1 MQNLVGG
8 PKAIGAV
15 WCLGGAVLLGLISGC
30 TGNSAPV
37 PPPARPVSENR
48 DDSKPRAGTENVE
61 DEAGLGR
68 KPGARTPPVMQSIGD
83 FAMVDQAGRPF
94 ERSRLQ
100 GQVWLASFAG
110 IDQTA
115 PGRALA
121 TRLARLQ
128 RQIQVWPDGERVSLV
143 TFLPAKSNGDS
154 QQDATALSQP
164 GVPSEG
170 SWSLLSGSA
179 DDRQRIVDGEFRVVR
194 PSTPETESTQVALV
208 DPQGRVRGFY
218 DGLAEDSFRVMLA
231 QMRAVLNEPF
241 GDGPHTVHK
250 SHPDDL
256 FYAPWME
263 DREAAQR
270 EANRDLDIRQD
281 FTFEDRLAESG
292 ITFVN
297 RAVAD
302 STRDWKLNH
311 YDHANGL
318 AVADVDGDGRL
329 DLYFPRQVG
338 GNELWRNLGAGRFE
352 NITLKAGV
360 GLTGRV
366 SVSASFADID
376 NDGDADLFVT
386 TTRHGNALFRNDGTG
401 VFTDVTR
408 EAGLESMTH
417 SSSAEF
423 FDYDRDGR
431 LDLFVVNVGQFTGDE
446 VGYSGDRGEQE
457 SPYFIGMKDAFAA
470 HLYPERAERSRL
482 YHNEGE
488 GRFRDVSEELGLDH
502 RGWSGDATP
511 LDLNQ
516 DGWIDLYVL
525 CMQGNDEYW
534 INREGKRFESY
545 STTLFTVLPWGSMG
559 VKAFD
564 WNNDGRIDLS
574 TTNMHA
580 DMWEDKPYGVGEKE
594 KASPKAMP
602 ESYLRSRR
610 PGKNVFGNAFFE
622 GGPDGTYR
630 EVSETI
636 NSENYWPWGLSVGDL
651 NADGWPDA
659 FITSCMNLQWRYHP
673 NSLLLNQRGQRFVD
687 SEFVLGVE
695 PRRGRRIAAP
705 WYELQCDGPDRNHPD
720 CEGESGRVVVW
731 GALGS
736 RGSVMFDLDED
747 GDLDLVTNDFNSEP
761 MVLVSNLKQRHPE
774 VASLQVQL
782 RGQRSNRDGL
792 GARVEVQAGG
802 QTQVQVL
809 DGQSGYLSQSRMP
822 LYFGLDLARQVD
834 RVIVEWPSGVRQEV
848 AGPLEINRTLV
859 VEESGD

>member
-1 MQNLVGG
+1 MLLVSIAG
-8 PKAIGAV
+8 
-15 WCLGGAVLLGLISGC
+15 CSGD
-30 TGNSAPV
+30 SAPV
-37 PPPARPVSENR
+37 PPPARPEKESTGTTKKR
-48 DDSKPRAGTENVE
+48 SDLGKTEN
-61 DEAGLGR
+61 DTAAGR
-68 KPGARTPPVMQSIGD
+68 KGNSKAPPVMQTIEEFELS
-83 FAMVDQAGRPF
+83 DQAGRRF
-94 ERSRLQ
+94 NSSQLE
-100 GQVWLASFAG
+100 GKVWLASFAG
-110 IDQTA
+110 IDQTE

-128 RQIQVWPDGERVSLV
+128 RQFEVWPDGERVALV
-143 TFLPAKSNGDS
+143 TFHPANGGDDRGGIVDS
-154 QQDATALSQP
+154 MNRL
-164 GVPSEG
+164 GVVPNG
-170 SWSLLSGSA
+170 AWTILSG
-179 DDRQRIVDGEFRVVR
+179 DDEIRQRVVYEGFRLVR
-194 PSTPETESTQVALV
+194 PTSPDVENTQLALV

-231 QMRAVLNEPF
+231 QMRTVLNEST
-241 GDGPHTVHK
+241 GTGPHTVHK

-292 ITFVN
+292 IAFVN

-338 GNELWRNLGAGRFE
+338 GNELWRNLGDGRFE
-352 NITLKAGV
+352 NITATAGV
-360 GLTGRV
+360 GLPGRV

-386 TTRHGNALFRNDGTG
+386 TTRHGNALFLNDGTG

-408 EAGLESMTH
+408 EAALESNTH

-446 VGYSGDRGEQE
+446 VGYSGDREQKE
-457 SPYFIGMKDAFAA
+457 APYFIGMKEAFAA

-482 YHNEGE
+482 YHNEGG
-488 GRFRDVSEELGLDH
+488 GRFRDVSAELGLDH
-502 RGWSGDATP
+502 EGWSGDATP
-511 LDLNQ
+511 LDLNG

-534 INREGKRFESY
+534 INREGKRFERFATS
-545 STTLFTVLPWGSMG
+545 LFSVLPWGSMG
-559 VKAFD
+559 VKAYD

-594 KASPKAMP
+594 KASPNAMP

-610 PGKNVFGNAFFE
+610 PGKNLFGNAFFE
-622 GGPDGTYR
+622 AGSDGTFR
-630 EVSETI
+630 EVSEAI
-636 NSENYWPWGLSVGDL
+636 NAENYWPWGLSVGDL
-651 NADGWPDA
+651 NADGWQDA

-673 NSLLLNQRGQRFVD
+673 NSLLLNDRGRRFVD

-695 PRRGRRIAAP
+695 PRRGRRIAGR

-736 RGSVMFDLDED
+736 RGSVMFDLDGD

-761 MVLVSNLKQRHPE
+761 MVLVSNLKQKHPE
-774 VASLQVQL
+774 VTSLQVEL
-782 RGQRSNRDGL
+782 RGSRSNRDGL
-792 GARVEVQAGG
+792 GARVEVQSGE
-802 QTQVQVL
+802 QTQFQVL

-822 LYFGLDLARQVD
+822 LYFGLNTARQVD
-834 RVIVEWPSGVRQEV
+834 RVIVVWPSGVRQEV
-848 AGPLEINRTLV
+848 AGPLEVNRTLV
-859 VEESGD
+859 VEEPAE